1 MRLKEEQ
8 IRGLADKVYNDLA
21 AESLITP
28 REERGAVVVG
38 IARAIS
44 QNFAEEQKL
53 ERDAEKLLDETLDA
67 LGRGAAEIDR
77 RRMLKMVKDKLAK
90 ERNIVL

>member
-8 IRGLADKVYNDLA
+8 IHGLAEKVYSDLT
-21 AESLITP
+21 AEGLITP
-28 REERGAVVVG
+28 RGEIGTVVAG
-38 IARAIS
+38 IARTIS
-44 QNFAEEQKL
+44 QNFAAEQKL
-53 ERDAEKLLDETLDA
+53 ERDAEKLLDETLNA
-67 LGRGAAEIDR
+67 MGSGAATIDR

>member
-8 IRGLADKVYNDLA
+8 IRGLAEKVYNDLA
-21 AESLITP
+21 ADHLITP
-28 REERGAVVVG
+28 RGERADVVTG

-44 QNFAEEQKL
+44 QNFAAEQKL
-53 ERDAEKLLDETLDA
+53 ERGAEKLLDETLA
-67 LGRGAAEIDR
+67 GMGRGAADIDR
-77 RRMLKMVKDKLAK
+77 RRMLKMVQDKLAK